1 MSVRRAFSMIEVVVV
16 FALLAVLLMI
26 GYATLIRAE
35 RNTSVTRFQ
44 AEIRQ
49 VGLSLAGFQHTR
61 GYYPTD
67 ATTLASIEPG
77 VQFAIGGPAT
87 DERLVSIQT
96 GTSPAGNAV
105 LGIAKLTEA
114 GECLLYVQP
123 PVDTDETYR
132 SATLPPGSATPCSG
146 AQALLITGQAW

>member
-1 MSVRRAFSMIEVVVV
+1 MIEVVVV
-16 FALLAVLLMI
+16 FAILGLLLAI

-44 AEIRQ
+44 NEIRQ
-49 VGLSLAGFQHTR
+49 VGLSLAGFEHTR

-87 DERLVSIQT
+87 DERLVSIQP
-96 GTSPAGNAV
+96 GTSAAGNAV
-105 LGIAKLTEA
+105 LGIAKLTDA
-114 GECLLYVQP
+114 GECLLFVQP
-123 PVDTDETYR
+123 PVDAENEPYR
-132 SATLPPGSATPCSG
+132 SGLLPPGSTTPCSG
-146 AQALLITGQAW
+146 AQALLISGQAW